1 MTNRPS
7 QNDGEFGYS
16 YVSTVKDEAPDM
28 NQTFVTELTKKSEDL
43 SRWYTDVILKAELAD
58 YWMIHGFQV
67 VRPYG
72 YALWENIQSRLDA
85 RFKATG
91 HRNAYFPLLLPGS
104 LLEKEA
110 EHVAGFAPEVAWVTA
125 AGSEELTERLA
136 IRPTSEA
143 IFGTMYAKW
152 IQSWRDLPLL
162 LNQWCS
168 VLRWEKAT
176 RFFLRTTEFLWQ
188 EGHTAH
194 RTDEEA
200 RDETMRMLEIY
211 RDFVEN
217 DLAIP
222 VIPGQKSEAEKFA
235 GAEATYTI
243 EALMP
248 DGQALQSA
256 TSHFLGQN
264 FARAFDITF
273 QDQDGVRK
281 NVWTTSWGLSWR
293 IIGALIMTHGD
304 DSGLIFPP
312 KVAPIQVVVIP
323 IPGKAGDEQAV
334 RDAVENAR
342 RSLAGQFRVEV
353 DLSDR
358 TPGWK
363 YSEWELRGVPLRVEI
378 GPRDV
383 RNSQAVLVRR
393 DNREKI
399 PVPLANLASGVQDTL
414 DRVQTSLFQRAKAFL
429 ESRVAR
435 AESLADFQRIL
446 KEEPGFIVAHWCGSA
461 ECEAAIKAQTGA
473 TIRCLPFREPREA
486 GVCIIDGKPSEK
498 RALFARAY

>member
-1 MTNRPS
+1 
-7 QNDGEFGYS
+7 
-16 YVSTVKDEAPDM
+16 M
-28 NQTFVTELTKKSEDL
+28 NQTFVTEIARKSEDL

-67 VRPYG
+67 IRPYG
-72 YALWENIQSRLDA
+72 YALWENVQSRLDA

-91 HRNAYFPLLLPGS
+91 HKNAYFPLLLPES

-143 IFGTMYAKW
+143 IFGTMYSKW
-152 IQSWRDLPLL
+152 IQSWRDLPML

-168 VLRWEKAT
+168 VVRWEKAT

-194 RTDEEA
+194 RTAEDA
-200 RDETMRMLEIY
+200 QAETIRMLDVY
-211 RDFVEN
+211 QDFVEN
-217 DLAIP
+217 DMAIP
-222 VIPGQKSEAEKFA
+222 VIAGQKSEAEKFA

-273 QDQDGVRK
+273 QDADGTRK
-281 NVWTTSWGLSWR
+281 HVWTTSWGLSTR
-293 IIGALIMTHGD
+293 TLGAVILTHGD
-304 DSGLIFPP
+304 DSGLILPP
-312 KVAPIQVVVIP
+312 KIAPIQTVIIP
-323 IPGKAGDEQAV
+323 IPGKSGDNQAI
-334 RDAVENAR
+334 RDAVEQAR
-342 RSLAGQFRVEV
+342 QSLADRFRVEV
-353 DLSDR
+353 DLSEK

-363 YSEWELRGVPLRVEI
+363 YSEWELRGVPLRIEI

-383 RNSQAVLVRR
+383 RANQAVLVRR
-393 DNREKI
+393 DTREKQ
-399 PVPLANLASGVQDTL
+399 PVPLPSLATAVGETL
-414 DRVQTSLFQRAKAFL
+414 DRVQESLLARARAFL
-429 ESRVAR
+429 ESRISRVDT
-435 AESLADFQRIL
+435 LADFQRAL
-446 KEEPGFIVAHWCGSA
+446 QEQPGFILAHWCGSPD
-461 ECEAAIKAQTGA
+461 CEATIKAQTGA
-473 TIRCLPFREPREA
+473 TIRCVPFREPEEA
-486 GVCIIDGKPSEK
+486 GACIVDGRPSQK